1 MSLIAAGTGTAPA
14 DPPSLEN
21 NGFWPD
27 IEPADFREATRLDGT
42 VTAPRLVQALQVAMA
57 DVNRQLADWQA
68 ERQDEGAPT
77 LEAVLPPV
85 WAVADHYALLYRRAI
100 YATAHASLL
109 ERYRDV
115 SATSEGDERGE
126 AKDEAADDV
135 RRDARWAVAE
145 IEGRRHTTVELI

>member
-14 DPPSLEN
+14 DLETLEN

-27 IEPADFREATRLDGT
+27 IAPADFREATRLDGT
-42 VTAPRLVQALQVAMA
+42 VTVPRLVQALQIAMA
-57 DVNRQLADWQA
+57 DINRQLAEWQQV
-68 ERQDEGAPT
+68 RQNDGTATLDDVTAP
-77 LEAVLPPV
+77 AWALP
-85 WAVADHYALLYRRAI
+85 DHYAVLYRRAV

-115 SATSEGDERGE
+115 SATGEGDERGE
-126 AKDEAADDV
+126 AKDNVADDV

-145 IEGRRHTTVELI
+145 IEGRHHTTVELI

>member
-1 MSLIAAGTGTAPA
+1 MSLIAAGTGQPPEDT
-14 DPPSLEN
+14 PSLAN

-42 VTAPRLVQALQVAMA
+42 VTAPRLVQALQIAMA
-57 DVNRQLADWQA
+57 DINRQLAEWQQA
-68 ERQDEGAPT
+68 RQNDGATT
-77 LEAVLPPV
+77 LDDVTGPN
-85 WAVADHYALLYRRAI
+85 WAGPDHYAVLYRRAV

-115 SATSEGDERGE
+115 SATGEGDERGE
-126 AKDEAADDV
+126 AKGLAADDV

-145 IEGRRHTTVELI
+145 IEERHHTTVELI